1 MNAGASR
8 ATYVA
13 AAETRAEPSISG
25 GAQLYPTASG
35 AFPVAVFD
43 NFWATTLLF
52 SASLGRQGVPLH
64 FYGNGAGR
72 WSRYRVRRGRCPA
85 VTDAELFIPWLQ
97 QRVRSGEVVRVAPT
111 TDLIAYYVS
120 LLREEFSPEVRRTIA
135 PLPEIENCLLKTRF
149 AVACEKIGQAT
160 PQSAAPE
167 DPVAALEAAER
178 IGFPI
183 ILKPK
188 SHLVVGSAER
198 GCFVRDARTLRERFR
213 QYPIEPGQELV
224 AARYPELR
232 WPLLQ
237 KYIPSAQTRVFS
249 VSGFK
254 DPENGIVAASVS
266 CKQRQWPPDIGVSTS
281 QVSCND
287 QRILNAGLKS
297 VDRLVSRGLFELE
310 LLQSGRELLAIDL
323 NPRAFGFLALD
334 MALGN
339 DLPWLW
345 FQSTLRPLAA
355 ASLTQIRPVV
365 EARLTIPHVIG
376 RAIAW
381 VCGEGGRTAGKG
393 WVRPVK
399 RVPMLGSWHDPLPL
413 VVGNLRL
420 LRHPGS
426 LCRPYLRAALS
437 ARENNSNR

>member
-1 MNAGASR
+1 MNLGTSR
-8 ATYVA
+8 AAHVA
-13 AAETRAEPSISG
+13 AVKTRTEPPVSSE
-25 GAQLYPTASG
+25 ARLYPQ
-35 AFPVAVFD
+35 PVDALPVTVFD

-72 WSRYRVRRGRCPA
+72 WSRYRVRHARCPE
-85 VTDAELFIPWLQ
+85 VTDAERFIPWLQ
-97 QRVRSGEVVRVAPT
+97 QRVRSGEIARVAPT

-120 LLREEFSPEVRRTIA
+120 LLREDFSPEVRRTIA
-135 PLPEIENCLLKTRF
+135 PLAEIENCLIKTRF
-149 AVACEKIGQAT
+149 AAACEKIGQAT
-160 PQSAAPE
+160 PPTAAPE
-167 DPVAALEAAER
+167 DPDAAVEAAER

-198 GCFVRDARTLRERFR
+198 GCYVRDARMLCERFQR
-213 QYPIEPGQELV
+213 YPIEPGQELI
-224 AARYPELR
+224 AACYPELR

-237 KYIPSAQTRVFS
+237 KYIPSARTRVFS

-254 DPENGIVAASVS
+254 DSDGGIVAASVS

-287 QRILNAGLKS
+287 QQILNAGLRS

-310 LLQSGRELLAIDL
+310 LLESGRQLLAIDL

-345 FQSTLRPLAA
+345 FQSTLRPLPP
-355 ASLTQIRPVV
+355 ASLTQIHPVV
-365 EARLTIPHVIG
+365 EARLAIPHAIG
-376 RAIAW
+376 QAVAW
-381 VCGEGGRTAGKG
+381 LCRGAEGEER
-393 WVRPVK
+393 VRPVK

-426 LCRPYLRAALS
+426 LVRPYLRAALN